1 MNSSGATPMAAGGQ
15 SPPSFLSPN
24 FERMPPELRQLPNW
38 VLWVAIWNGS
48 KWTKRPIQPSGYG
61 ASTTKP
67 KHWSPFDQAR
77 QAYERAIAQG
87 YIELREKNKPPQ
99 PVAIGGV
106 GF

>member
-77 QAYERAIAQG
+77 QAYEQALQIYRAKFAESDSRIQA
-87 YIELREKNKPPQ
+87 ICKEL
-99 PVAIGGV
+99 
-106 GF
+106 